1 MGRNWSDTFSYQDGY
16 VAEVTYEGKAVYPED
31 FEAQHQQQHQQ
42 TERLYSGSSSVHSN
56 TVYKANRKKSA
67 YAAKPSGKKTYKQTS
82 SSRYQKPKTSEHKP
96 SSSRPIIKQSS
107 YSKNPPKVEP
117 KPVKIPY
124 NQNSFQFNPVPSSP
138 SFRPIPATPDRD
150 PNRVAGPHQPNLG
163 PVNRYNHPPPPYDRV
178 RFEEILKEDPSPH
191 RPEPRQPLAPE
202 SR

>member
-1 MGRNWSDTFSYQDGY
+1 M
-16 VAEVTYEGKAVYPED
+16 AEVTYEGKAVYPED

-96 SSSRPIIKQSS
+96 SPSRPIIKQSS

-117 KPVKIPY
+117 RPVKIPY

-150 PNRVAGPHQPNLG
+150 LNRVAGPHQPNLG

-178 RFEEILKEDPSPH
+178 RFEEILKEK
-191 RPEPRQPLAPE
+191 PEPRHPAPLAAE
-202 SR
+202 YR